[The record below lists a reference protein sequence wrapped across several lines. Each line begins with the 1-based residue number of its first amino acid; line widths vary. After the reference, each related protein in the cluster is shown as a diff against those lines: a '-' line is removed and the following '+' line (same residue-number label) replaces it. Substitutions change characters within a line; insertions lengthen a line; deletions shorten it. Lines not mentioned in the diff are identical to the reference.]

1 MKSKVKFSTF
11 NTLFSLLLICGLAII
26 AVSTWGT
33 YKFFIV
39 FTVLLILLVFGVF
52 YAPMRIEV
60 DGENVTVR
68 HIVKKHSIPM
78 DKIVSIEPFQ
88 PTMGAKRICGSSGF
102 MGYWGIFRE
111 GDIGRYMAYH
121 GKSSDCFLIK
131 MKNGDKYVLGCENP
145 DEMVNYIKS
154 NIG

>member
-60 DGENVTVR
+60 DGKNVTVR

>member
-33 YKFFIV
+33 NKFFIV

-60 DGENVTVR
+60 DGKYVTVR
-68 HIVKKHSIPM
+68 HIVNQHSIPM

-88 PTMGAKRICGSSGF
+88 PTMGAKRICGSGGF

-121 GKSSDCFLIK
+121 GKSSDCFLIR